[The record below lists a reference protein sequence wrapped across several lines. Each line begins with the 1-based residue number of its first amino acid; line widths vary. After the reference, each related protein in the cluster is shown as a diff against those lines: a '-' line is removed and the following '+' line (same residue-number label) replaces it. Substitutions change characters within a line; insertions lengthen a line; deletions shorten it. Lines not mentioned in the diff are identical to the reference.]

1 MRSPQFPSRISKL
14 RKGERPMLLS
24 KLCGMRCPECGN
36 LQIAT
41 HLSKT
46 NPWRGWNKLEAHEC
60 GGCGSALYLTG
71 EGRNRRFF
79 FLNAPVFLLS
89 ALIGGEIVT
98 KAEGLHHF
106 HEARGHDEPNFLGF
120 LILIAFFVFPC
131 QFALSRFE
139 KIAVFD
145 ASKDSV

>member
-1 MRSPQFPSRISKL
+1 MRSTQKPPRISKL
-14 RKGERPMLLS
+14 GEGERPMLLS
-24 KLCGMRCPECGN
+24 KLCGMRCPECKS
-36 LQIAT
+36 LQVASR
-41 HLSKT
+41 LGKT
-46 NPWRGWNKLEAHEC
+46 NPSRGWNKTEAHEC

-98 KAEGLHHF
+98 KAKGLRHF

-120 LILIAFFVFPC
+120 LILVAFFVFPC
-131 QFALSRFE
+131 QFALGRFE

-145 ASKDSV
+145 DTQEDH

>member
-14 RKGERPMLLS
+14 GKGERPMLLS

-36 LQIAT
+36 LQVT
-41 HLSKT
+41 SRLSKT
-46 NPWRGWNKLEAHEC
+46 NPWRGWNKTEAHEC
-60 GGCGSALYLTG
+60 GACGSALYLTG

-89 ALIGGEIVT
+89 ALIGAEIVK
-98 KAEGLHHF
+98 KAEGLYHF

-120 LILIAFFVFPC
+120 LILVALFVFPC
-131 QFALSRFE
+131 QLALSRFE

-145 ASKDSV
+145 DTPEGH